1 MRKISLIAALLSAI
15 LATPAIAHEGHQ
27 MECSETAIH
36 ALHADVQ
43 AMPDGEAKTE
53 AMKEMDAPEAMLAK
67 KEMDG
72 CMAHMHKA
80 MEQIEK

>member
-1 MRKISLIAALLSAI
+1 MRKILLIAALLSAI
-15 LATPAIAHEGHQ
+15 LVTPAIAHEDHQ

-36 ALHADVQ
+36 ALHADIQ
-43 AMPDGEAKTE
+43 AMHGGEAKTS
-53 AMKEMDAPEAMLAK
+53 AMKEMEAAEAMLAK
-67 KEMDG
+67 KDMEA